1 MSVYKK
7 LRTPC
12 LFCGKEPM
20 RVKYKY
26 CSNICQQEYQYETY
40 IRRWKAGSVS
50 GLLATGVV
58 SRHVKKY
65 LRRKFNNE
73 CRICGWS
80 VVNPKTNL
88 VPLVADHIDGN
99 WRNNLESNLRLICP
113 NCDSL
118 LPTYAALNKGNGRK
132 SRAVSARVKTA
143 HSLRNFESQ
152 HSLRKK

>member
-1 MSVYKK
+1 MSMFKK
-7 LRTPC
+7 TRTPC
-12 LFCGKEPM
+12 LLCEKNPDRAG
-20 RVKYKY
+20 YKY
-26 CSNICQQEYQYETY
+26 CSNNCQQEYQYKIY
-40 IRRWKAGSVS
+40 IQRWKAGNVN

-65 LRRKFNNE
+65 LRRKFGNK
-73 CRICGWS
+73 CCMCGWS
-80 VVNPKTNL
+80 AVNPKTNL

-132 SRAVSARVKTA
+132 NRTTSARAKIA
-143 HSLRNFESQ
+143 HSLKNS
-152 HSLRKK
+152 